1 MNNKEVLKPTILVIF
16 GASGDLN
23 ERKLT
28 PAFYNLFLD
37 KQMPEKFAII
47 GLGRTDFTDAKFRS
61 VLEDGINKF
70 SRRGKSIKRNGK
82 LFHLTFLTLSLM
94 FLN

>member
-28 PAFYNLFLD
+28 PAFYNLFLE
-37 KQMPEKFAII
+37 KQMPEKFSII

-70 SRRGKSIKRNGK
+70 SRINR
-82 LFHLTFLTLSLM
+82 L
-94 FLN
+94 

>member
-61 VLEDGINKF
+61 VLEDGICLLYTSPSPRDLST
-70 SRRGKSIKRNGK
+70 SRMPS
-82 LFHLTFLTLSLM
+82 SA
-94 FLN
+94 